1 MENRNQSLQ
10 EFDDQN
16 FDDMDGGND
25 DLLND
30 DDMMD
35 DDALADLGDG
45 LMMTEDPDDDLDAG
59 DVPDMNEMEFGYTP
73 QGGAPP

>member
-16 FDDMDGGND
+16 FDDMDDGQD

-45 LMMTEDPDDDLDAG
+45 LMMNEEPDEFDAG

-73 QGGAPP
+73 

>member
-16 FDDMDGGND
+16 FDDMDDGQD
-25 DLLND
+25 DLLTD
-30 DDMMD
+30 DDLLD

-45 LMMTEDPDDDLDAG
+45 LMMTEEPDEFDAG

-73 QGGAPP
+73 

>member
-16 FDDMDGGND
+16 FDDLDGGD

-45 LMMTEDPDDDLDAG
+45 LMMTE
-59 DVPDMNEMEFGYTP
+59 E
-73 QGGAPP
+73 